1 MNVLSFLQAQ
11 GCFREGHTAFKNGL
25 HSGGWLEKG
34 EIVRRPYLLQ
44 QLARQ
49 QAQQIAQHWP
59 ETTLIVG
66 APACGAVLASFVGLE
81 LGLPVAFTVTGQDIG
96 WHRMHCPQAG
106 QRAVYVDDL
115 ICTGRDA
122 RRVLAFLRRE
132 KHVALGVS
140 AWLSRTPLAGE
151 TLLTLTSAPFE
162 NYPADHCPLCQ
173 QGQPLVF
180 EEVRE

>member
-1 MNVLSFLQAQ
+1 
-11 GCFREGHTAFKNGL
+11 
-25 HSGGWLEKG
+25 
-34 EIVRRPYLLQ
+34 
-44 QLARQ
+44 
-49 QAQQIAQHWP
+49 
-59 ETTLIVG
+59 
-66 APACGAVLASFVGLE
+66 
-81 LGLPVAFTVTGQDIG
+81 
-96 WHRMHCPQAG
+96 MHCPQAG